1 MANFREMNKE
11 LKQKTLSELETEIVG
26 LKKELFNLR
35 FQHSIKQLDNPMKIV
50 ETKKNIAR
58 VLTALRQREMQ
69 ESAR

>member
-11 LKQKTLSELETEIVG
+11 LRQKTLSELENELVG

>member
-1 MANFREMNKE
+1 MANFKEINKE
-11 LKQKTLSELETEIVG
+11 FRQKTLSELENELVG